1 MGNFAWLLPV
11 SLTVT
16 ILFGVV
22 VSGLAICW
30 WLIFKR
36 TVRHF
41 NTKGK

>member
-16 ILFGVV
+16 VLFGVAV
-22 VSGLAICW
+22 GVLAVCW

-41 NTKGK
+41 NTEGK